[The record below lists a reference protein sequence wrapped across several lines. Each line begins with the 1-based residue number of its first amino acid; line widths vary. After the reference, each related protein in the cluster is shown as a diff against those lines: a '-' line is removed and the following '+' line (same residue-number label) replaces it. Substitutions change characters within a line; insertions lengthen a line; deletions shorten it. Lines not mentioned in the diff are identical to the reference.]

1 MKSSLQ
7 AALLAAMAAAAVS
20 LGAVAAHA
28 GDFEDLMA
36 AQEASAF
43 LDDMTGSDSTIS
55 DVVTSAASDAAAD
68 ALLGAIEDAAEE

>member
-20 LGAVAAHA
+20 MGAVAAHA

-36 AQEASAF
+36 AQEVAAV
-43 LDDMTGSDSTIS
+43 LDELTGSDSAVS

-68 ALLGAIEDAAEE
+68 ALIGAIEDAAEE

>member
-7 AALLAAMAAAAVS
+7 AALFAAMAAAAVS

-28 GDFEDLMA
+28 GDFEDLVA
-36 AQEASAF
+36 AQEAAAF